1 MSTASKEI
9 LKTTCP
15 RDCYDGCGIVVTKNE
30 GRISQ
35 VKGNSDHP
43 SNRGRL
49 CGKCSIAYNGV
60 WQDETARLLY
70 PMRRTGEKG
79 KGEFVRISWNEA
91 LDEVAT
97 NLHRIAASEGA
108 SKIFHTH
115 YTGTCSLIA
124 GEFPCRFFNHLGATE
139 VDPDTIC
146 NKAGHVA
153 LDYVFGDSMNGFDPR
168 TVKDSAS
175 IMVWGANPSSS
186 APHVDKHWLHG
197 NAAKVIVIDPV
208 RHQTAEK
215 ADLYLQIRPGT
226 DAALAFAM
234 LNVMQ
239 RQSLFDL
246 DYICNHVLGFDQ
258 VAPTIAQCTPEWGEE
273 QTGIPSALIEQ
284 AALLYTSGP
293 SLLWLGQGL
302 QRQFGGG
309 NIFRACAMLPA
320 FSGNIGKPGAGIYYL
335 NDIYAIGSRRG
346 HSPEFDA
353 VEKPSEQPAVSQMD
367 IPALIQDPQA
377 ISAYVV
383 WNCNPVA
390 SNPAQEQLKKG
401 LSREDLFTVVV
412 DCFQTDTA
420 DYADIILPAASFLEF
435 DDLCASYFQFTI
447 GPQVKCSEPLGEA
460 LPNQEIFRRLARAM
474 DFSAAELF
482 EDDQSM
488 INAAL
493 EECGAGVTWKQ
504 LKEMAWAYVCEEPAV
519 LWSEGKFATPSG
531 KIEIASLTAQ
541 ADGLPLVPL
550 PNVDPALTG
559 ESLRLLSPADKN
571 LMNSSYGNDER
582 VNNLIGLANVTMHP
596 QDAANRNI
604 QNGDSVILSNSTGE
618 LTLTANVEDIIPS
631 GTLLTHKSRWPKFEP
646 SAANVNIL
654 HKPIKTDM
662 GESTSVHGTQVILRK
677 A

>member
-1 MSTASKEI
+1 MSTEPKEI

-15 RDCYDGCGIVVTKNE
+15 RDCYDGCGIVVTKSE
-30 GRISQ
+30 GRITQ
-35 VKGNSDHP
+35 VKGNAEHP

-79 KGEFVRISWNEA
+79 KGEFERISWREA

-97 NLHRIAASEGA
+97 RLHSIVATDGA
-108 SKIFHTH
+108 RKIFHTH

-124 GEFPCRFFNHLGATE
+124 GEFPGRFFNHLGATE

-153 LDYVFGDSMNGFDPR
+153 LEYVFGDSMNGFDPR

-197 NAAKVIVIDPV
+197 TGAKVIVIDPV
-208 RHQTAEK
+208 RHETAEK

-234 LNVMQ
+234 VHVMQ
-239 RQSLFDL
+239 RDNLLDM
-246 DYICNHVLGFDQ
+246 DYIRDHVIGFDEI
-258 VAPTIAQCTPEWGEE
+258 VPSIAQCTPAWGEE
-273 QTGIPSALIEQ
+273 HTGVPSDLIEQ
-284 AALLYTSGP
+284 AVRLYCSGP

-302 QRQFGGG
+302 QRQSGGG

-335 NDIYAIGSRRG
+335 NDIYSIGSRRG
-346 HSPEFDA
+346 KSPEFDTA
-353 VEKPSEQPAVSQMD
+353 EQTGEQNSVSQMD
-367 IPALIQDPQA
+367 IPALIQDPDA
-377 ISAYVV
+377 VRAYVV

-390 SNPAQEQLKKG
+390 SNPAQQEIKHG

-460 LPNQEIFRRLARAM
+460 LPNQEIFRRLAKAM
-474 DFSAAELF
+474 DLTAPDLF
-482 EDDQSM
+482 EEDQTM

-493 EECGAGVTWKQ
+493 DECGAGVTWEQ
-504 LKEMAWAYVCEEPAV
+504 LKELAWAYVCDESVV
-519 LWSEGKFATPSG
+519 LWEDGIFATPSG
-531 KIEIASLTAQ
+531 KIEIASLRAQ
-541 ADGLPLVPL
+541 EDGQPFVPL
-550 PNVDPALTG
+550 PNFDPALTG
-559 ESLRLLSPADKN
+559 DSLRLLSPADKN
-571 LMNSSYGNDER
+571 LMNSSYGNDVR
-582 VNNLIGLANVTMHP
+582 VHNLIGLASVSVHP
-596 QDAANRNI
+596 EDAANRGI
-604 QNGDSVILSNSTGE
+604 QNGDAVILSNATGE
-618 LTLTANVEDIIPS
+618 LTLIADVEDIIPA

-646 SAANVNIL
+646 TGANVNIL
-654 HKPIKTDM
+654 HNPVKTDM
-662 GESTSVHGTQVILRK
+662 GESTSVHGTQVTLRK
-677 A
+677 V

>member
-1 MSTASKEI
+1 MSTEPKEI

-15 RDCYDGCGIVVTKNE
+15 RDCYDGCGIVVTKSE
-30 GRISQ
+30 GRITQ
-35 VKGNSDHP
+35 VKGNAEHP

-79 KGEFVRISWNEA
+79 KGEFERISWREA

-97 NLHRIAASEGA
+97 RLHSIVATDAAR
-108 SKIFHTH
+108 KIFHTH

-124 GEFPCRFFNHLGATE
+124 GEFPGRFFNHLGATE

-153 LDYVFGDSMNGFDPR
+153 LEYVFGDSMNGFDPR

-186 APHVDKHWLHG
+186 APHVDKHWLHDTG
-197 NAAKVIVIDPV
+197 AKVIVIDPV
-208 RHQTAEK
+208 RHETAEK
-215 ADLYLQIRPGT
+215 ADLYLQIRPGS

-234 LNVMQ
+234 VHVMQ
-239 RQSLFDL
+239 RDNLLDM
-246 DYICNHVLGFDQ
+246 DYIRDHVIGFEDI
-258 VAPTIAQCTPEWGEE
+258 APSIAQCTPAWGEE
-273 QTGIPSALIEQ
+273 HTGIPSDLIEQ
-284 AALLYTSGP
+284 AVRLYCSGP

-302 QRQFGGG
+302 QRQLGGG

-335 NDIYAIGSRRG
+335 NDIYSIGSRRG
-346 HSPEFDA
+346 KSPEFETA
-353 VEKPSEQPAVSQMD
+353 EQTGEQNSVSQMD
-367 IPALIQDPQA
+367 IPALIQDSDA
-377 ISAYVV
+377 IRAYVV

-390 SNPAQEQLKKG
+390 SNPAQHEIKHG

-460 LPNQEIFRRLARAM
+460 LPNQEIFRRLAKAM
-474 DFSAAELF
+474 DLTAPDLF
-482 EDDQSM
+482 EEDQTM

-493 EECGAGVTWKQ
+493 DECGAGVTWEE
-504 LKEMAWAYVCEEPAV
+504 LKELAWAYVCDESVV
-519 LWSEGKFATPSG
+519 LWEDGIFATPSG
-531 KIEIASLTAQ
+531 KIEIASLRAQ
-541 ADGLPLVPL
+541 EDGQPFVPL
-550 PNVDPALTG
+550 PNFDPALTG
-559 ESLRLLSPADKN
+559 DSLRLLSPADKN
-571 LMNSSYGNDER
+571 LMNSSYGNDVR
-582 VNNLIGLANVTMHP
+582 VHNLIGLANVSVHP
-596 QDAANRNI
+596 EDAANRGI
-604 QNGDSVILSNSTGE
+604 QNGDAVILSNTTGE
-618 LTLTANVEDIIPS
+618 LTLIANVEDIIPA

-646 SAANVNIL
+646 TGANVNIL
-654 HKPIKTDM
+654 HNPVKTDM
-662 GESTSVHGTQVILRK
+662 GESTSVHGTQVTLRK
-677 A
+677 V